1 MNYHNAKQTK
11 SLRKNTKGSFD
22 IQSMTAMHDSD
33 EWLISFS
40 LSWSNQSILTR
51 MVNLISQLSFFQ
63 PLFGKEARFSD
74 SREQQQAILFP
85 RQVNGN

>member
-1 MNYHNAKQTK
+1 MLNKRKALEK
-11 SLRKNTKGSFD
+11 KNTKGSFD
-22 IQSMTAMHDSD
+22 IQSMTALHDSD

-63 PLFGKEARFSD
+63 PLFGKEARSSD
-74 SREQQQAILFP
+74 SREQQQAIPFP